1 MNSKKNDPLFI
12 NISETNG
19 KKIKRKQ
26 NKKEKIFVIF
36 EFL

>member
-12 NISETNG
+12 NISETNR
-19 KKIKRKQ
+19 KKITRKQ